1 MGHLQLLGLAGIAL
15 ALTLTACGADKGSYV
30 RENKS
35 IVDALPEVPGAERV
49 KVESSPYYE
58 GDSAWSPVSGYTTT
72 VIYQAPPEMTDQ
84 EVMDFYLES
93 MDEDWQA
100 HVEEIPVVDLV
111 TGEREG
117 TALMPHFTRGTAM
130 VSVNTDNMYAGGPH
144 TFEVV
149 VDHRGAK

>member
-1 MGHLQLLGLAGIAL
+1 MREPLRFYWLVLGTLIVAAL
-15 ALTLTACGADKGSYV
+15 ALTLAACGADKGSYV
-30 RENKS
+30 RENKR
-35 IVDALPEVPGAERV
+35 IVDALPEVPGAARL

-84 EVMDFYLES
+84 EVIDFYVENMS
-93 MDEDWQA
+93 EDW
-100 HVEEIPVVDLV
+100 HPHLVEITTVLLVD
-111 TGEREG
+111 
-117 TALMPHFTRGTAM
+117 FTRGMAM